1 MKKLAVIIPVYLKDN
16 PEFFK
21 KAVQSILEQSY
32 KDFHLFIAADGPL
45 RDPIKTYLNTLQ
57 YNDMQIIQ
65 YETNRGLATTL
76 NESIKYAKDTGFE
89 FIARMDADD
98 IAHKDRLKK
107 QMEFLIHHPEVS
119 ALGVNAFVIDS
130 SDKLIGFKDA
140 APHLTYKVLRR
151 RSDIIHPSVIF
162 RVSFFDVVGY
172 YIKNVPPAEDYDL
185 WFRAIKAGLKV
196 MSIPER
202 LYYFRYDDKLIDR
215 RQNAQKHVITIKKSH
230 LAFHEYHH
238 LLQHYIIRIM
248 PKWIIKKILYRT
260 IKQGKG
266 ERFNHAQG

>member
-45 RDPIKTYLNTLQ
+45 SNPINAYINTLPQ
-57 YNDMQIIQ
+57 TDTHIIQ

-98 IAHKDRLKK
+98 IAHRDRLKK
-107 QMEFLIHHPEVS
+107 QMEFLMDYPEVS
-119 ALGVNAFVIDS
+119 ALGVNAYVIDS
-130 SDKLIGFKDA
+130 HDKLIGFKDA

-162 RVSFFDVVGY
+162 RASFFDVVGY

-185 WFRAIKAGLKV
+185 WFRAIKAGLTV

-202 LYYFRYDDKLIDR
+202 LYYFRYDHKLIER
-215 RQNAQKHVITIKKSH
+215 RQNAQKHVITIKKYHMASY
-230 LAFHEYHH
+230 EYHH
-238 LLQHYIIRIM
+238 LVQHYIIRIM
-248 PKWIIKKILYRT
+248 PKWIIKKILYQT

-266 ERFNHAQG
+266 KRIDHAQG